1 MADGKIVVTVD
12 ADAKKAQ
19 KELDTL
25 YAYIKEGA

>member
-19 KELDTL
+19 KEIDV
-25 YAYIKEGA
+25 YGIINYF